1 MEDGVGVIVS
11 PTPVFIL
18 LGSIQALPLA
28 ITLVTIVHVVAIR
41 SIFTIVPIVIVVVSF
56 IVIALR
62 MAITVMVPIVIAIM
76 IPIMIPILGQS
87 QSWGHQ
93 QSAQQQR
100 SENPTHNYLLRTK
113 GN

>member
-28 ITLVTIVHVVAIR
+28 IILVTIVHVVAIR

-76 IPIMIPILGQS
+76 IPILGQS